1 MEDLK
6 WIENWYLKN
15 CDGNWE
21 HSYGVEIGNIDN
33 PGWYI
38 KIDLKET
45 YLKEKDKFEFYEEK
59 GENDWIRCWTEDEIF
74 HGCGDSYKLGRL
86 INMFRLWVEN
96 EVK

>member
-45 YLKEKDKFEFYEEK
+45 YLKEKTNLSFMRKRGKMIGLDVGRKMKFFM
-59 GENDWIRCWTEDEIF
+59 GVEI
-74 HGCGDSYKLGRL
+74 HIS
-86 INMFRLWVEN
+86 
-96 EVK
+96 